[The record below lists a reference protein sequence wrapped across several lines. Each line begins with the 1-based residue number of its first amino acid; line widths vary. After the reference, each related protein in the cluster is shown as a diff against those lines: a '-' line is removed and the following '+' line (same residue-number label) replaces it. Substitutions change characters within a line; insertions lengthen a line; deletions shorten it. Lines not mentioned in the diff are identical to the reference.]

1 MFSKVF
7 PNNGSVLI
15 ANSDNHGRRQVL
27 FRKSLTFRIALQ
39 VVQVYMSWENAT
51 VPVPQRTLVSFD
63 RIHVAAGQTGH
74 MTSTI
79 LAHQMAVWK
88 NDKEGFVVEPGK

>member
-1 MFSKVF
+1 M
-7 PNNGSVLI
+7 
-15 ANSDNHGRRQVL
+15 
-27 FRKSLTFRIALQ
+27 Q

-51 VPVPQRTLVSFD
+51 VPVPQRTLVAFD

-88 NDKEGFVVEPGK
+88 NDQEGFVVEPGKYSKSTVTTFFLLQKGPIIAI